1 MNSQQRNNRDQSG
14 LELYEI
20 TRCRNCRHT
29 LIDLDRME
37 SVFIEFFEQTDFTNK
52 QLARLGSIRAMPHH
66 IFRVAIAGCPNSCS
80 QPQIKDF
87 ALQGQAVP
95 VVGEGCTDCGLCVT
109 ACPDQAI
116 TLAKQGP
123 HIDPSL
129 CLNCGK
135 CVKSCPTGAIY
146 IGDTGY
152 RVLRGGKLGRRPQ
165 LAQEVCSLTDE
176 QGALQWLQQTIDLL
190 HREGKPGERLGN
202 LLARIEKNDEKHSTQ
217 VE

>member
-1 MNSQQRNNRDQSG
+1 MQHKENNRGQADTNMYQ
-14 LELYEI
+14 I
-20 TRCRNCRHT
+20 TRCRNCHRAI
-29 LIDLDRME
+29 IDLDRME
-37 SVFIEFFEQTDFTNK
+37 SVFKEFFEQTDFTNK
-52 QLARLGSIRAMPHH
+52 QLARLGSTRAMPHH

-95 VVGEGCTDCGLCVT
+95 VVGEGCTDCGRCVA

-116 TLAKQGP
+116 SLAEQGP
-123 HIDPSL
+123 HIDRSL

-135 CVKSCPTGAIY
+135 CAQSCPTGAIATGN
-146 IGDTGY
+146 IGY

-176 QGALQWLQQTIDLL
+176 QGVLQWLQQTIDLL
-190 HREGKPGERLGN
+190 HREGQPGERLGT
-202 LLARIEKNDEKHSTQ
+202 LLARIEKNDEKHST
-217 VE
+217 